1 MANPLFI
8 SYRRSDTTGEAGR
21 LADSLERLMGAACV
35 FRDADDI
42 RAGEDF
48 ADVLQRELA
57 GTQAVIVLI
66 GKRWL
71 SELKSRLERPEPDFV
86 RIEIATALRLGKT
99 VIPVLLQGAELPSG
113 DALPD
118 DLRGLVAR
126 QAVSLREE
134 AWAPDTVR
142 LADAIGRPYPWRH
155 VLLRAAL
162 TVPATLI
169 AAKYA
174 VGALAPNAADQL
186 GLARAVVLGLLAL
199 YAGTEWALWWRRRRR
214 KVPI

>member
-21 LADSLERLMGAACV
+21 LADSLEHLMGAACV

-42 RAGEDF
+42 RAGADF
-48 ADVLQRELA
+48 ADVLQQELA

-71 SELKSRLERPEPDFV
+71 AELKARLERPEPDFV

-99 VIPVLLQGAELPSG
+99 VIPVLLQGAELPPG

-134 AWAPDTVR
+134 AWAPDTIR

-162 TVPATLI
+162 AVPATLI

-174 VGALAPNAADQL
+174 VGTLAPNAADQL
-186 GLARAVVLGLLAL
+186 GLARAVVVGLLAL
-199 YAGTEWALWWRRRRR
+199 YAGIEFGLWWRRRRR
-214 KVPI
+214 KAGS

>member
-42 RAGEDF
+42 QAGEDF

-71 SELKSRLERPEPDFV
+71 GELKARQARTEPDFV

-99 VIPVLLQGAELPSG
+99 VIPVLLQGAELPPA

-134 AWAPDTVR
+134 AWAPDTTR
-142 LADAIGRPYPWRH
+142 LADAIGRPYPWRL

-162 TVPATLI
+162 AVPATLI

-174 VGALAPNAADQL
+174 VDTFAPNAANQL
-186 GLARAVVLGLLAL
+186 ALARGFVLGLLAL
-199 YAGTEWALWWRRRRR
+199 YAGVEWGLWWRRRRR
-214 KVPI
+214 RA

>member
-21 LADSLERLMGAACV
+21 LADSLEHLMGAACV
-35 FRDADDI
+35 FHDADDI

-48 ADVLQRELA
+48 ASVLQQELA

-71 SELKSRLERPEPDFV
+71 SELNARLNRPEPDFV
-86 RIEIATALRLGKT
+86 RIEVATALRLGKT
-99 VIPVLLQGAELPSG
+99 VIPVLLQGAELPTG

-118 DLRGLVAR
+118 DLRGLVSR

-142 LADAIGRPYPWRH
+142 LADAIGRPYPWRL
-155 VLLRAAL
+155 VALRAAVA
-162 TVPATLI
+162 VPAALV

-186 GLARAVVLGLLAL
+186 GLARALVLGLLAL
-199 YAGTEWALWWRRRRR
+199 YAGAEWALWWRRRRR
-214 KVPI
+214 KA

>member
-21 LADSLERLMGAACV
+21 LADSLEHLMGTACV

-48 ADVLQRELA
+48 ASVLQQELA
-57 GTQAVIVLI
+57 GAQAVIVLI

-71 SELKSRLERPEPDFV
+71 SELNARLNRPEPDFV
-86 RIEIATALRLGKT
+86 RIEVATALRLGKT
-99 VIPVLLQGAELPSG
+99 VIPVLLQGAELPPG
-113 DALPD
+113 DALPE

-162 TVPATLI
+162 AVPAALI

-174 VGALAPNAADQL
+174 VGALAPNAANQL
-186 GLARAVVLGLLAL
+186 GLARALVLGLLAL
-199 YAGTEWALWWRRRRR
+199 YAGAEFALWWRRRRR
-214 KVPI
+214 KA

>member
-42 RAGEDF
+42 QAGEDF

-71 SELKSRLERPEPDFV
+71 AELNARQQRPEPDFV
-86 RIEIATALRLGKT
+86 RLEIATALRLGKT
-99 VIPVLLQGAELPSG
+99 VIPVLLQGAELPPG

-142 LADAIGRPYPWRH
+142 LADAIGRPYPWRL

-162 TVPATLI
+162 AVPAALI

-174 VGALAPNAADQL
+174 VGTLAPNVADQL
-186 GLARAVVLGLLAL
+186 GLARATVLGLLAL
-199 YAGTEWALWWRRRRR
+199 YAGVESALWWRRRRR
-214 KVPI
+214 KA